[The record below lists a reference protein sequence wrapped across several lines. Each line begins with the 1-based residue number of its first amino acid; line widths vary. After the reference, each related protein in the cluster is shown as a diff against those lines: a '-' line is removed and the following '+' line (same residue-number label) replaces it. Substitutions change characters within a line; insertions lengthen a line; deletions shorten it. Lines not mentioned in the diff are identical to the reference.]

1 MIRALW
7 TSAGGMEAQQM
18 NLDVIANNL
27 ANVNTSGF
35 KKSSIEFQEMMYD
48 TNRSPGASST
58 DQSTIPTGSQVG
70 YGAKVVATER
80 NFTQGNLQQ
89 TGNTYDVAIQ
99 GTGFFKITLPDGT
112 NAYTR
117 DGSFLVNADGQ
128 VVTGQGYLVTGVGQ
142 ISPQATNV
150 AIGSDGTISAT
161 VNGATVKISPITIST
176 FPNPEGLNS
185 LGSNLYQATEASG
198 NALDGQVPGT
208 NGIGTIAQGYIETSN
223 VQVVQEMVNMIQ
235 AQRAYE
241 INSKAIQTADQ
252 MMQMANNMKQAG

>member
-7 TSAGGMEAQQM
+7 TSASGMEAQQM

-35 KKSSIEFQEMMYD
+35 KKSSIQFSEMMYD
-48 TNRSPGASST
+48 TNQSPGSSST
-58 DQSTIPTGSQVG
+58 QSSTTPTGVQVG
-70 YGAKVVATER
+70 YGSKPVATER

-99 GTGFFKITLPDGT
+99 GQGFYKVTLPDGT

-117 DGSFLVNADGQ
+117 DGSFIVNADGQ
-128 VVTGQGYLVTGVGQ
+128 LVTNQGYLVTGVGQ
-142 ISPQATNV
+142 IDPKATNV
-150 AIGSDGTISAT
+150 SVGSDGTISAT
-161 VNGATVKISPITIST
+161 VNNAVVKISPITISN
-176 FPNPEGLNS
+176 FPNPEGLSS
-185 LGSNLYQATEASG
+185 LGSNLYQETAASG
-198 NALDGQVPGT
+198 NAVDGQTPGQ
-208 NGIGTIAQGYIETSN
+208 NGMGTLAQGYIETSN
-223 VQVVQEMVNMIQ
+223 VQVVEEMVNMIQ

-252 MMQMANNMKQAG
+252 MMGMANSLRQ

>member
-7 TSAGGMEAQQM
+7 TSASGMEAQQM

-35 KKSSIEFQEMMYD
+35 KKSSIQFQEMMYD
-48 TNRSPGASST
+48 TSKFSGASTTDAST
-58 DQSTIPTGSQVG
+58 TPTGVQVG
-70 YGAKVVATER
+70 YGAKPVATER
-80 NFTQGNLQQ
+80 NFTQGILQQ

-99 GTGFFKITLPDGT
+99 GQGFYKITMPDGT
-112 NAYTR
+112 SAYSR
-117 DGSFLVNADGQ
+117 DGSFLVNSDGQ
-128 VVTGQGYLVTGVGQ
+128 LVTNQGYLVAGVGQ

-161 VNGATVKISPITIST
+161 VNGAAVKISPITISN

-185 LGSNLYQATEASG
+185 LGNNLYTQTEASG
-198 NALDGQVPGT
+198 NAVDGQTPGQ
-208 NGIGTIAQGYIETSN
+208 NGMGTLSQGYIETSN
-223 VQVVQEMVNMIQ
+223 VQVVEEMVNMIQ

-241 INSKAIQTADQ
+241 INSKCIQASDD
-252 MMQMANNMKQAG
+252 MMGMANNMRH

>member
-35 KKSSIEFQEMMYD
+35 KKSNIEFQEMMYD
-48 TNRSPGASST
+48 TAKAPGASSS
-58 DQSTIPTGSQVG
+58 DSSTTPSGVQVG
-70 YGAKVVATER
+70 YGSKPVATER

-99 GTGFFKITLPDGT
+99 GTGFYKITLPDGT

-117 DGSFLVNADGQ
+117 DGNFLVNSDGNL
-128 VVTGQGYLVTGVGQ
+128 VTNQGYLVTGVGQ
-142 ISPQATNV
+142 IDPKAQNV
-150 AIGSDGTISAT
+150 AVGSDGTISAT
-161 VNGATVKISPITIST
+161 INNAAVKISPITIST

-185 LGSNLYQATEASG
+185 LGSNLYQETAASG
-198 NALDGQVPGT
+198 NALDGQTPGQ
-208 NGIGTIAQGYIETSN
+208 NGIGTLAQGYIETSN
-223 VQVVQEMVNMIQ
+223 VQVVEEMVNMIQ

-241 INSKAIQTADQ
+241 INSKAIQTSDQ
-252 MMQMANNMKQAG
+252 MMQMANNLRQG

>member
-7 TSAGGMEAQQM
+7 TSASGMEAQQM

-35 KKSSIEFQEMMYD
+35 KKSSIQFQEMMYD
-48 TNRSPGASST
+48 TNTSPGASTTDSST
-58 DQSTIPTGSQVG
+58 TPTGSQVG
-70 YGAKVVATER
+70 YGSKAVATER

-99 GTGFFKITLPDGT
+99 GQGFYKITLPDGT

-117 DGSFLVNADGQ
+117 DGSFLVNSDGNL
-128 VVTGQGYLVTGVGQ
+128 VTSQGYLVTGVGQ
-142 ISPQATNV
+142 IPSTAINV
-150 AIGSDGTISAT
+150 SIGSDGTISGT
-161 VNGATVKISPITIST
+161 VNNAPIKVSPITISN

-185 LGSNLYQATEASG
+185 LGSNLYQETAASG
-198 NALDGQVPGT
+198 NAVDGQVPGT
-208 NGIGTIAQGYIETSN
+208 NGMGTLAQGYIETSN
-223 VQVVQEMVNMIQ
+223 VQVVEEMVNMIQ

-252 MMQMANNMKQAG
+252 MMSMANNLKAS

>member
-7 TSAGGMEAQQM
+7 TSASGMEAQQM

-35 KKSSIEFQEMMYD
+35 KKSSLQFSEMMYD
-48 TNRSPGASST
+48 TNESPGASST
-58 DQSTIPTGSQVG
+58 DSTTTPTGVQVG
-70 YGAKVVATER
+70 YGSKPVATER

-89 TGNTYDVAIQ
+89 TGNTYDAAIQ
-99 GTGFFKITLPDGT
+99 GQGFYKVTLPDGT

-128 VVTGQGYLVTGVGQ
+128 LVTNQGYLVTGVGQ

-150 AIGSDGTISAT
+150 TIGSDGTISAT
-161 VNGATVKISPITIST
+161 VNSAVVKISPITISN

-185 LGSNLYQATEASG
+185 MGSNLYQETAASG
-198 NALDGQVPGT
+198 NAVDGQTPGT
-208 NGIGTIAQGYIETSN
+208 NGMGTLAQGYIETSN
-223 VQVVQEMVNMIQ
+223 VQVVEEMVNMIN

-252 MMQMANNMKQAG
+252 MMQMANNMRQG

>member
-7 TSAGGMEAQQM
+7 TSASGMEAQQM

-35 KKSSIEFQEMMYD
+35 KKSSIQFSEMMYD
-48 TNRSPGASST
+48 TNEAPGASST
-58 DQSTIPTGSQVG
+58 QSSTTPTGVQVG
-70 YGAKVVATER
+70 YGSKPVATER

-89 TGNTYDVAIQ
+89 TGNTFDVAIQ
-99 GTGFFKITLPDGT
+99 GHGFYKLTLPDGT
-112 NAYTR
+112 SAYTR

-128 VVTGQGYLVTGVGQ
+128 LVTNQGYLVAGVGQ
-142 ISPQATNV
+142 IDPKATNIT
-150 AIGSDGTISAT
+150 IGSDGTISAT
-161 VNGATVKISPITIST
+161 VNNAAVKISPITISN

-185 LGSNLYQATEASG
+185 LGSNLYQETAASG
-198 NALDGQVPGT
+198 NAVDGQTPGQ
-208 NGIGTIAQGYIETSN
+208 NGMGTLAQGYVETSN
-223 VQVVQEMVNMIQ
+223 VQVVEEMVNMIQ

-252 MMQMANNMKQAG
+252 MMGMANNLRQG

>member
-7 TSAGGMEAQQM
+7 TSASGMAAQQM

-27 ANVNTSGF
+27 ANVNTTGF
-35 KKSSIEFQEMMYD
+35 KSANVQFQEMMYD
-48 TNRSPGASST
+48 TETPAGANSTDSST
-58 DQSTIPTGSQVG
+58 VPTGTQVG
-70 YGAKVVATER
+70 YGSKPVATER
-80 NFTQGNLQQ
+80 NFTQGSLQQ
-89 TGNTYDVAIQ
+89 TGNTYDMAIQ
-99 GTGFFKITLPDGT
+99 GTGFFKLTMPDGT
-112 NAYTR
+112 NTYTR

-128 VVTGQGYLVTGVGQ
+128 IVTSQGYLVTGAGT

-150 AIGSDGTISAT
+150 VVGADGTISAT

-185 LGSNLYQATEASG
+185 LGSNLYQATAASG
-198 NALDGQVPGT
+198 DAVDGQTPGT
-208 NGIGTIAQGYIETSN
+208 NGMGTITQGYIETSN
-223 VQVVQEMVNMIQ
+223 VQVVEEMVNMIQ

>member
-7 TSAGGMEAQQM
+7 TSATGMEAQQM

-27 ANVNTSGF
+27 ANVNTSGI
-35 KKSSIEFQEMMYD
+35 KKSNMEFQEMMYD
-48 TNRSPGASST
+48 TQKSPGSSSS
-58 DQSTIPTGSQVG
+58 DSTTTPSGVQVG
-70 YGAKVVATER
+70 YGSRAVSTER
-80 NFTQGNLQQ
+80 NFTQGNLTQ

-99 GTGFFKITLPDGT
+99 GTGFYKITLPDGT

-128 VVTGQGYLVTGVGQ
+128 VVTSQGYLVTGVGQ

-150 AIGSDGTISAT
+150 SVGADGTISAT
-161 VNGATVKISPITIST
+161 VNGATVKISPLTIST

-185 LGSNLYQATEASG
+185 LGNNLYQQTLASG

-208 NGIGTIAQGYIETSN
+208 NGIGTIAQGYVETSN
-223 VQVVQEMVNMIQ
+223 VQVVQETVNMIQ

-241 INSKAIQTADQ
+241 IKSKAIQTADQ
-252 MMQMANNMKQAG
+252 MMQMANNMKSS

>member
-35 KKSSIEFQEMMYD
+35 KKSSLEFSEMMYD
-48 TNRSPGASST
+48 TSESPGASST
-58 DQSTIPTGSQVG
+58 DSSTTPTGIQVG
-70 YGAKVVATER
+70 YGSKAVATER

-99 GTGFFKITLPDGT
+99 GQGFYKVTLPDGT
-112 NAYTR
+112 FAYTR
-117 DGSFLVNADGQ
+117 DGSFLVNADGNL
-128 VVTGQGYLVTGVGQ
+128 VTNQGYLVTGVGQ
-142 ISPQATNV
+142 IDPKATNIT
-150 AIGSDGTISAT
+150 IGSDGTISAT
-161 VNGATVKISPITIST
+161 VNNAAVKISPITISN

-185 LGSNLYQATEASG
+185 LGSNLYQQTAASG
-198 NALDGQVPGT
+198 NAVDGQTPGV
-208 NGIGTIAQGYIETSN
+208 NGMGTLAQGYIETSN
-223 VQVVQEMVNMIQ
+223 VQVVEEMVNMIQ

-241 INSKAIQTADQ
+241 INSKAIQTSDQ
-252 MMQMANNMKQAG
+252 MMGMANNLRQS

>member
-7 TSAGGMEAQQM
+7 TSASGMEAQQM

-35 KKSSIEFQEMMYD
+35 KKSSIQFQEMMYD
-48 TNRSPGASST
+48 TNTSPGASTTESST
-58 DQSTIPTGSQVG
+58 TPTGSQVG
-70 YGAKVVATER
+70 YGSKAVATER

-99 GTGFFKITLPDGT
+99 GQGFYKVTLPDGT
-112 NAYTR
+112 YAYSR
-117 DGSFLVNADGQ
+117 DGSFLVNSDGNL
-128 VVTGQGYLVTGVGQ
+128 VTNQGYLVTGVGQ
-142 ISPQATNV
+142 IPATAVNV
-150 AIGSDGTISAT
+150 SIGSDGTISAT
-161 VNGATVKISPITIST
+161 VNNAAVKISPITISN

-185 LGSNLYQATEASG
+185 LGSNLYQETAASG
-198 NALDGQVPGT
+198 NAVDGQTPGT
-208 NGIGTIAQGYIETSN
+208 NGMGTLAQGYIETSN
-223 VQVVQEMVNMIQ
+223 VQVVTEMVNMIQ

-252 MMQMANNMKQAG
+252 MMSMANNLKAS

>member
-1 MIRALW
+1 
-7 TSAGGMEAQQM
+7 MEAQQM

-35 KKSSIEFQEMMYD
+35 KKSSIQFQEMMYD
-48 TNRSPGASST
+48 TAKAPGSST
-58 DQSTIPTGSQVG
+58 SDSSTAPTGVQVG
-70 YGAKVVATER
+70 YGSKPVATER

-99 GTGFFKITLPDGT
+99 GTGFYKLTLPDGT

-117 DGSFLVNADGQ
+117 DGSFLVNSDGQ
-128 VVTGQGYLVTGVGQ
+128 IVTNQGYILTGAGTVD
-142 ISPQATNV
+142 PKATNV

-161 VNGATVKISPITIST
+161 VNNATVKISPITISN

-185 LGSNLYQATEASG
+185 MGQNLYQETQASG
-198 NALDGQVPGT
+198 NAIDGQTPGT
-208 NGIGTIAQGYIETSN
+208 NGLGTLSQGYIETSN
-223 VQVVQEMVNMIQ
+223 VQVVEEMVNMIQ

-241 INSKAIQTADQ
+241 INSKAIQASDD
-252 MMQMANNMKQAG
+252 MMGMANNMRH